1 MSSTPK
7 INRESLARAYEIALA
22 RATPSDG
29 GERKFGTVAE
39 VLRMRL
45 EGKSL
50 KEIAAHLDIETNRVS
65 QIIGR
70 AIRYRGYA
78 HERDADE

>member
-7 INRESLARAYEIALA
+7 VTREALTRAYEIALA
-22 RATPSDG
+22 RSTPSDG
-29 GERKFGTVAE
+29 GERKFGAVAE
-39 VLRMRL
+39 VLRLRL

-70 AIRYRGYA
+70 AIRYRGYK
-78 HERDADE
+78 HERADE